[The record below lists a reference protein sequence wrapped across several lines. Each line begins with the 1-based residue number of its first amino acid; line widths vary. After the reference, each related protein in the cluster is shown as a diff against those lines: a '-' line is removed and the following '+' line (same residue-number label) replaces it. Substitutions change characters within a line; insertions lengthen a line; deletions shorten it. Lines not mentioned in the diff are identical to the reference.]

1 MFQSKDFQAVE
12 PARQNSIQQSPAFG
26 GAPVAKPS
34 MGGASAANA
43 PKTIVTLM
51 QTLKVKIVHKDD
63 IMSALK
69 NQFDASTIQAAIDR
83 LLDDG
88 TIYTAHS
95 NDTFILDQ

>member
-1 MFQSKDFQAVE
+1 ME
-12 PARQNSIQQSPAFG
+12 PARQSGVGAQQSSSF

-43 PKTIVTLM
+43 PKTIVSLM
-51 QTLKVKIVHKDD
+51 QTMKVKIVHKDD
-63 IMSALK
+63 IIGALK
-69 NQFDASTIQAAIDR
+69 NQYDAGTIQAAIDR

>member
-1 MFQSKDFQAVE
+1 
-12 PARQNSIQQSPAFG
+12 
-26 GAPVAKPS
+26 
-34 MGGASAANA
+34 MGGPASSGANA

-69 NQFDASTIQAAIDR
+69 NQFDAGTIQAAIDR

-95 NDTFILDQ
+95 NDTFILD